1 MKKLFNFMAFL
12 CLGFALSWTLTAC
25 GDDDEDGDNKDKEE
39 QNDQN
44 DDEDDSVTEKNAR
57 TLSVTIDESGLTYD
71 DLTIHVNDID
81 IVHNNVPFGKVKVT
95 IDDLPVSVAEI
106 KKLKLPSGMTSF
118 RQSPYLQPML
128 IVAALN
134 QMNYN
139 KDNARKM
146 LDYVVKSAKS
156 ENRDGKMV
164 HFPGDDVTTA
174 YPSNWSQINQYKSY
188 DKVRSYLDGANYAN
202 NYTPEKPYT
211 MTMTLTN
218 YSYTADPD
226 YVQLWLTSIQL
237 NTPRELG
244 IWKYDSDNDGEYDT
258 YWSST
263 FMHLLHSIAEY

>member
-211 MTMTLTN
+211 MTITLTDN
-218 YSYTADPD
+218 SYTADPD